1 MYEIESR
8 ARIKAKT
15 KFNSSFAKGES
26 RACKRRINIKHT
38 SWNCR
43 PNLQSMG
50 PEMYGLLLDSKIHS
64 SKYYIK

>member
-1 MYEIESR
+1 MYEIESK

-38 SWNCR
+38 S
-43 PNLQSMG
+43 
-50 PEMYGLLLDSKIHS
+50 
-64 SKYYIK
+64 